1 LSCTRVSIRKLDNG
15 DYQIIMSKPE
25 ITILTDDIY
34 NIKEHLTGLHA
45 LSEFDSRVSDV
56 VSDEEG

>member
-1 LSCTRVSIRKLDNG
+1 
-15 DYQIIMSKPE
+15 MSKPE
-25 ITILTDDIY
+25 ITTLTDDIY
-34 NIKEHLTGLHA
+34 NIKQHLTGLHA